1 MEIAYAVLVVVGLV
15 AFETVASID
24 NAIINADILS
34 TMKAWARRWF
44 LTWGIIIAVFGIRG
58 ILPWLIIWFST
69 PSLGPIGA
77 LTATFSNDAAA
88 AAAIH
93 QSAPF
98 LLLTGGIFM
107 IFLFLHW
114 LMAEEKNASSQ
125 ANAPCPGRAPG
136 SMQLPQSFCSSS
148 VTPQHRSTP
157 SLQ

>member
-1 MEIAYAVLVVVGLV
+1 MEIAYAVLVIVGLV

-58 ILPWLIIWFST
+58 VLPWLIIWFST

-77 LTATFSNDAAA
+77 LTATFSDDATA
-88 AAAIH
+88 AAAIEA
-93 QSAPF
+93 SAPF
-98 LLLTGGIFM
+98 LLLAGGIFM

-114 LMAEEKNASSQ
+114 LMAEEKNCIVPGERAMSRQ
-125 ANAPCPGRAPG
+125 GPWFYAVAAVVLFLICYAAAQINA
-136 SMQLPQSFCSSS
+136 
-148 VTPQHRSTP
+148 
-157 SLQ
+157 